1 MLVRDELPQQIG
13 PVEVGAVLA
22 RYDGNV
28 YAANRE
34 ATVVQVNHR
43 LYKEREKNISSKL
56 LNKANLFL
64 KKF

>member
-22 RYDGNV
+22 RYDGDV
-28 YAANRE
+28 DAANRE

-43 LYKEREKNISSKL
+43 LQRKKKTFLQSS
-56 LNKANLFL
+56 
-64 KKF
+64 